1 MPGPGAAPGPDTGGV
16 AKVKNRTP
24 VLRTAPIKP
33 AAIRYQ
39 MWGTAI
45 LLVCMVVTIPLIPVI
60 LPIAYFFT
68 KRYYERLEIV
78 LTRRDLK
85 VRRGI
90 WNVEEKSVPLE
101 KITDLALTQGPL
113 MRLFDIKGMK
123 VETAGQSSAGALI
136 TITGIEDVDDFRD
149 AVLDQ
154 RDRISDWQ
162 ESDETAHETGGSP
175 ASGNEAAG
183 TLSVLTEIRDSL
195 QRIERGLSRG
205 DGEGQ

>member
-1 MPGPGAAPGPDTGGV
+1 MN
-16 AKVKNRTP
+16 NRTP
-24 VLRTAPIKP
+24 VMRTAPIKP

-45 LLVCMVVTIPLIPVI
+45 LLVCFVVTIPLIPVI
-60 LPIAYFFT
+60 LPIAFYFT
-68 KRYYERLEIV
+68 KRYYERLEVV

-90 WNVEEKSVPLE
+90 WNIEEKSVPLE
-101 KITDLALTQGPL
+101 KITDLALNQGPL

-123 VETAGQSSAGALI
+123 VETAGQSSSGALI

-162 ESDETAHETGGSP
+162 ESEPHPGGEDARP
-175 ASGNEAAG
+175 TIESGD
-183 TLSVLTEIRDSL
+183 TLTVLTEIRDSL
-195 QRIERGLSRG
+195 QRIERGLADE
-205 DGEGQ
+205 DGKPGER